1 MRLIS
6 QRGVHFPPGQPKVDV
21 FFSDSRVRSLYVRT
35 MHCDPYTPPQLGD
48 QQSRTKKPQPAP
60 LGLSDLAG
68 GGVCWGGGAPGAD
81 STSPPPVVCLTS
93 SAPGGGAGRSWQ
105 RVDVP
110 DGMQLCFKVTSEP
123 RTATCPGTGG

>member
-68 GGVCWGGGAPGAD
+68 GGSAGAVEPQVLTQPLPLLSSVSRPLPQAVVQGGRGSE
-81 STSPPPVVCLTS
+81 STFLMECS
-93 SAPGGGAGRSWQ
+93 SASR
-105 RVDVP
+105 
-110 DGMQLCFKVTSEP
+110 
-123 RTATCPGTGG
+123 